1 MTTLEIVELVIL
13 AIVIVALSIYY
24 IVKAIKNNWLG
35 KITDAINK
43 AIKEAETKFP
53 ESGSGNLKKTYVLR
67 AVEEECTKLGIPYSL
82 LKSLISTFIDKVIS
96 NYNVIKK

>member
-1 MTTLEIVELVIL
+1 MTVLEIAELVIL

-24 IVKAIKNNWLG
+24 IVKAIKNKWLE

-43 AIKEAETKFP
+43 AIKEAEEKFP
-53 ESGSGNLKKTYVLR
+53 ESGSGDLKKTYVLK
-67 AVEEECTKLGIPYSL
+67 AVEEECVKLGIPYSL
-82 LKSLISTFIDKVIS
+82 LKSLISTFIDKVVS

>member
-1 MTTLEIVELVIL
+1 MTVLEIAELVIL

-24 IVKAIKNNWLG
+24 IVKAIKNKWLE
-35 KITDAINK
+35 KITAAINK
-43 AIKEAETKFP
+43 AIKEAEEKFT
-53 ESGSGNLKKTYVLR
+53 ESGSGDLKKTYVLK
-67 AVEEECTKLGIPYSL
+67 AVEEECNKLGIPYTL